1 MAMPI
6 AHPLAVLQSTDGE
19 HMQQA
24 QLAILAALLG
34 VIFNGV
40 ATAADPAAA
49 GLPPVEPY
57 CHWEHTN
64 LMIDRPLCGLQGDA
78 KRGRAIATDGNRGNC
93 VACHNMPFGDV
104 EGYGTIGPSLA
115 GIGGRYPE
123 GYIRLRVV
131 DTKSFNPASIMPGYY
146 RDPAKIHRPATPLKG
161 RTFLTAQEVEDVI
174 AFLMTMK

>member
-1 MAMPI
+1 M
-6 AHPLAVLQSTDGE
+6 H
-19 HMQQA
+19 QA
-24 QLAILAALLG
+24 QIAIFAALLSLEFTG
-34 VIFNGV
+34 L
-40 ATAADPAAA
+40 ATAADPAAS
-49 GLPPVEPY
+49 GLPPIEPY
-57 CHWEHTN
+57 CHWEQTD
-64 LMIDRPLCGLQGDA
+64 LMIVEPLCGLKGDA

-146 RDPAKIHRPATPLKG
+146 RDPGKIHRPAKIFKG

-174 AFLMTMK
+174 GFLMTMT